1 MITYQE
7 KYKIYKKA
15 KKIVE
20 SNLSWDE
27 KYDLIFS
34 KEISQQF
41 DFDWYDPDRYFMD
54 KFCDYQD
61 DVMAFMDALS
71 EHMKINEDDI
81 YF

>member
-41 DFDWYDPDRYFMD
+41 DFDWYDPD
-54 KFCDYQD
+54 CDYQD